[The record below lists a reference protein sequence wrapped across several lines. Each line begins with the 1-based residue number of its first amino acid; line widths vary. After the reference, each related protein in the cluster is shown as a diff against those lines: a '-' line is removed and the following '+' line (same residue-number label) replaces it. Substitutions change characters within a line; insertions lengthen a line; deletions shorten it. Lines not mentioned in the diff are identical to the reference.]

1 MQINSTLDFS
11 EVNGLDKNRLIPF
24 GVVNG
29 LVMKQ
34 FMMQIN
40 KQKT

>member
-1 MQINSTLDFS
+1 MDY
-11 EVNGLDKNRLIPF
+11 KNWLIPF

-34 FMMQIN
+34 IMMQIN
-40 KQKT
+40 KQKQKI